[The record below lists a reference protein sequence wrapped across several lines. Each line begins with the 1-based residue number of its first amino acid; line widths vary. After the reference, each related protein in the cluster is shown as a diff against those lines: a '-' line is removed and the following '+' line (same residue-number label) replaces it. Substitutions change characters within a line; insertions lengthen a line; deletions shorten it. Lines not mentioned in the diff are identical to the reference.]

1 MSFVHLHVHTQ
12 YSLLDGANKIGPLL
26 EHARQSGMPAIAM
39 TDHGNMFG
47 AVEFFSKAKQQG
59 IKPIIGCEAY
69 LAPGSRF
76 DRTQAA
82 RSDDVDAVGNYHL
95 ILLAQ
100 SREGYR
106 NLCRLL
112 TAAYREGLYYKPRID
127 KEILAQFSDGLIV
140 LSGCLS
146 GEVARAMRSGRMDKA
161 REAAEWYARTFPGR
175 FYLELQDNG
184 LHQPLNEGLRELG
197 RTVGVP
203 LVATNDCHYLHRDDA
218 KAHEVLLCIQT
229 GKTLADETRWR
240 FDTNELYV
248 KTPDEMAAAF
258 GADSEEIRNTVEIA
272 TQVDFEFEFGKFHFP
287 IYRSSDAQDDGP
299 AEDLN
304 QSLEQ
309 QVRSGLAQRV
319 GELHALR
326 GEFDEE
332 PYYQR
337 LERELPV
344 IREMGFAGYLL
355 IVADFIGHARK
366 IGIPVGPGRGSV
378 VGSLVS
384 YALRITEVD
393 PIEHKLL
400 FERWLNPGRRS
411 MPDIDVDF
419 CFERRDE
426 VLNYVRQKYG
436 DERVAQIITFG
447 TIKGKQAI
455 RDVGRVLGL
464 SFAETDR
471 IVKLYPA
478 PKQGRDF
485 PLKEALEMESRLQTE
500 RAQHPELFEYAFKLE
515 GLLRHASRHAAGVVI
530 SDLPLKE
537 MVPLYVDKEQSDNA
551 VPVTQY
557 SMKGVE
563 EIGLIKFDFLALKNL
578 TLIKDTLDLIVA
590 GSKTPP
596 DLNHLKLDDSDS
608 YRLLARGDTVGVFQ
622 MEGSGMRRFL
632 TDLKPSSFE
641 DVIAA
646 ISLFRPGTLD
656 AGMVEPFIRR
666 KHGKEPVEYD
676 HPLLEPVLRDTYGV
690 ILYQEQVMRAAQAL
704 AGYTLEEADILRA
717 AMGKKQIAVMQKE
730 REHFISGAVVNGVAK
745 SLAES
750 IFEKI
755 ATFAS
760 YGFNRSH
767 AAAYALTSYTTAYL
781 KAHFPHEFM
790 AALMSLDMDDTGKT
804 YKNIAALREMRIRIL
819 PPDINHSRVKFTVA
833 GDAIRFG
840 LGAIRGVGVKSA
852 EEIIPVREKDGEFHS
867 LEDFCLR
874 VGTQLLNRR
883 VLEGLIKCGALDF
896 TSLPRAAMMAQADD
910 ALKLAQRAENDAAT
924 GQIGLF
930 GALSAPRSARSSSSL
945 QNRSGGETRQ
955 SNIGAGSEP
964 QSPAGAMNGAVSAVP
979 ARATIAEWPQ
989 KELLNYEKEAL
1000 GFYITAHPLDKY
1012 ERELRRIGKV
1022 TTADLAGA
1030 PDGSQVRLAGV
1041 VQAVKL
1047 KNNKA
1052 GKRYATF
1059 QLEDREGALECI
1071 AWPETYHKYEAAIMG
1086 DDPVVAKG
1094 KLDVNDER
1102 AQLILDE
1109 LRPLNTALVDAVREV
1124 RIRARRERMMNG
1136 ELERFQALLRRHSGQ
1151 SLAYLHLELGDGRE
1165 AIFLLGED
1173 YRVAA
1178 TPTFVTEMEGLLEPN
1193 SVQLR

>member
-26 EHARQSGMPAIAM
+26 EHVKQSGMPAIAM

-59 IKPIIGCEAY
+59 IKPIIGCEVY
-69 LAPGSRF
+69 LAPGSRH
-76 DRTQAA
+76 DRTPPA
-82 RSDDVDAVGNYHL
+82 RTDDVDSAGNYHL
-95 ILLAQ
+95 ILLAE
-100 SREGYR
+100 SRLGYQ

-112 TAAYREGLYYKPRID
+112 TAAYKEGLYYKPRID
-127 KEILAQFSDGLIV
+127 KEILGELSDGLIV

-146 GEVARAMRSGRMDKA
+146 GEVARALSSGRLDKA
-161 REAAEWYARTFPGR
+161 REAAEWYARTFKDR
-175 FYLELQDNG
+175 FYLELQDNE
-184 LHQPLNEGLRELG
+184 LHGPLNDALRELG
-197 RTVGVP
+197 RNLGVP
-203 LVATNDCHYLHRDDA
+203 LAATNDCHYLHRGDA

-240 FDTNELYV
+240 FDSDQFYV
-248 KTPDEMAAAF
+248 KTPKEMAAAF
-258 GADSEEIRNTVEIA
+258 GADSEEIRNTVVIA
-272 TQVDFEFEFGKFHFP
+272 QRVDFEFEFGKFHFP
-287 IYRSSDAQDDGP
+287 VFQGAAKGQDAQNQTVGAVREPPLAQTDSP
-299 AEDLN
+299 PDLD
-304 QSLEQ
+304 QLLEE
-309 QVRSGLAQRV
+309 QVRAGLTGRLN
-319 GELHALR
+319 ELHAR
-326 GEFDEE
+326 CGSFDEQ
-332 PYYQR
+332 PYFER

-344 IREMGFAGYLL
+344 IREMGFSGYML
-355 IVADFIGHARK
+355 IVADFINYARS

-426 VLNYVRQKYG
+426 VLDYVRRKYG

-447 TIKGKQAI
+447 TLKGKQAI

-485 PLKEALEMESRLQTE
+485 PLKDALEMEARLRVE
-500 RAQHPELFEYAFKLE
+500 REQHPELFEYAFKLE
-515 GLLRHASRHAAGVVI
+515 GLVRHASRHAAGVVI
-530 SDLPLKE
+530 SDMRLNEL
-537 MVPLYVDKEQSDNA
+537 VPLYVDKEQQA
-551 VPVTQY
+551 GQGGWITQY

-563 EIGLIKFDFLALKNL
+563 EIGLVKFDFLALKNL
-578 TLIKDTLDLIVA
+578 TLIKDTLDLAVMGGKA
-590 GSKTPP
+590 PP
-596 DLNHLKLDDSDS
+596 VLSRLNLDDPES

-632 TDLKPSSFE
+632 TELKPSCFE

-676 HPLLEPVLRDTYGV
+676 HSLLEPVLRDTYGV
-690 ILYQEQVMRAAQAL
+690 IIYQEQVMRAAQAL
-704 AGYTLEEADILRA
+704 SGYTLEEADILRA

-730 REHFISGAVVNGVAK
+730 RERFIAGAVKNGVEKA
-745 SLAES
+745 LAES

-790 AALMSLDMDDTGKT
+790 AALMSLDMDDTDKT
-804 YKNIAALREMRIRIL
+804 YKNIAAVREMRIPVL
-819 PPDINHSRVKFTVA
+819 PPDVNRSRVKFTVTD
-833 GDAIRFG
+833 GAIRFG
-840 LGAIRGVGVKSA
+840 LGAIRGVGAKSA
-852 EEIIPVREKDGEFHS
+852 EEIIAVREKGGGFKN
-867 LEDFCLR
+867 LADFCTR

-883 VLEGLIKCGALDF
+883 VLEALIKCGALDS
-896 TSLPRAAMMAQADD
+896 TGMPRAVLMAQVDD
-910 ALKLAQRAENDAAT
+910 ALKMAQREESDTARN
-924 GQIGLF
+924 QISLF
-930 GALSAPRSARSSSSL
+930 SQKIMPPALTPRGPL
-945 QNRSGGETRQ
+945 
-955 SNIGAGSEP
+955 SEWS
-964 QSPAGAMNGAVSAVP
+964 QH
-979 ARATIAEWPQ
+979 
-989 KELLNYEKEAL
+989 ELLSFEKEAL
-1000 GFYITAHPLDKY
+1000 GFFITAHPLDKY
-1012 ERELRRIGKV
+1012 ERELRRVSKL
-1022 TTADLAGA
+1022 TTADLRSA

-1041 VQAVKL
+1041 IHAVKL

-1059 QLEDREGALECI
+1059 QLEDREGTVECI
-1071 AWPETYHKYEAAIMG
+1071 AWPETYQKYETTITG
-1086 DDPVVAKG
+1086 DVPVVAKG
-1094 KLDVNDER
+1094 KLDVDEER
-1102 AQLILDE
+1102 AQIILDE
-1109 LRPLNTALVDAVREV
+1109 LRPLGAALTEAIREV
-1124 RIRARRERMMNG
+1124 RIRAPRDRIANG
-1136 ELERFQALLRRHSGQ
+1136 ELARLKELLGRHRGQ
-1151 SLAYLHLELGDGRE
+1151 SLIYLHVDFGEGHE
-1165 AIFLLGED
+1165 AIFLLGD
-1173 YRVAA
+1173 SYRVA
-1178 TPTFVTEMEGLLEPN
+1178 PTETFIAELEAILAPN
-1193 SVQLR
+1193 SVELR

>member
-26 EHARQSGMPAIAM
+26 EHVKKTGMPAIAM

-47 AVEFFSKAKQQG
+47 AVEFFSKATQQG
-59 IKPIIGCEAY
+59 VKPIIGCEVY
-69 LAPGSRF
+69 LAPGSRH

-82 RSDDVDAVGNYHL
+82 RSDDVEAAGNYHL

-100 SREGYR
+100 SRTGYQ

-112 TAAYREGLYYKPRID
+112 TVAYKEGLYYKPRID
-127 KEILAQFSDGLIV
+127 KEILGELSAGLIV

-146 GEVARAMRSGRMDKA
+146 GEVARALRSGRLDKA
-161 REAAEWYARTFPGR
+161 REAAEWYARAFPDR
-175 FYLELQDNG
+175 FYLELQDND
-184 LHQPLNEGLRELG
+184 LHGPLNDTLRELG

-203 LVATNDCHYLHRDDA
+203 LVATNDCHYLHREDA

-229 GKTLADETRWR
+229 GKTMADETRWR
-240 FDTNELYV
+240 FDTDQFYV
-248 KTPDEMAAAF
+248 KTPEEMASAF
-258 GADSEEIRNTVEIA
+258 GAEAEEIRNTLAIA
-272 TQVDFEFEFGKFHFP
+272 NRIDFEFEFGKFHFP
-287 IYRSSDAQDDGP
+287 IFHAGASETSVRNGDGG
-299 AEDLN
+299 ASASHEDLTDAPPAAPN
-304 QSLEQ
+304 LDQLLEQ
-309 QVRSGLAQRV
+309 QVRAGLAERLK
-319 GELHALR
+319 ELHGRR
-326 GEFDEE
+326 GSFDEV
-332 PYYQR
+332 PYHER

-344 IREMGFAGYLL
+344 IRDMGFSGYML
-355 IVADFIGHARK
+355 IVADFISHARR

-426 VLNYVRQKYG
+426 VLDYVRQKYG
-436 DERVAQIITFG
+436 DERVAQITTFG
-447 TIKGKQAI
+447 TLKGKQAI

-485 PLKEALEMESRLQTE
+485 PLKDALEMEPRLRAE
-500 RAQHPELFEYAFKLE
+500 REQHPELFEYAFKLE

-530 SDLPLKE
+530 SDLPLNQ
-537 MVPLYVDKEQSDNA
+537 MVPLYVDKEQNGDGA
-551 VPVTQY
+551 WITQY

-563 EIGLIKFDFLALKNL
+563 EIGLVKFDFLALKNL
-578 TLIKDTLDLIVA
+578 TLIKDTLDLAAIGGKPV
-590 GSKTPP
+590 P
-596 DLNHLKLDDSDS
+596 DLNRLNLDDPES

-632 TDLKPSSFE
+632 TELKPSCFE

-690 ILYQEQVMRAAQAL
+690 IIYQEQVMIAAQAL
-704 AGYTLEEADILRA
+704 SGYTLEQADILRA

-730 REHFISGAVVNGVAK
+730 RERFIAGAVKNGVDKA
-745 SLAES
+745 LAES

-781 KAHFPHEFM
+781 KAHFPREFM
-790 AALMSLDMDDTGKT
+790 AALMSLDMDDTDKT
-804 YKNIAALREMRIRIL
+804 YKNIAALREMRIPVL
-819 PPDINHSRVKFTVA
+819 PPDVNRSRVKFTVA
-833 GDAIRFG
+833 DGAIRFG
-840 LGAIRGVGVKSA
+840 LGAIRGVGFKSA
-852 EEIIPVREKDGEFHS
+852 EEIIAVREKGGEFKS
-867 LEDFCLR
+867 LADFCTR
-874 VGTQLLNRR
+874 VGTQLINRR
-883 VLEGLIKCGALDF
+883 VLEALIKCGALDS
-896 TSLPRAAMMAQADD
+896 TGMPRAVLMAQVED
-910 ALKLAQRAENDAAT
+910 ALKLAQREEIDVARN
-924 GQIGLF
+924 QISLF
-930 GALSAPRSARSSSSL
+930 SQKVMPPAL
-945 QNRSGGETRQ
+945 TRRGPL
-955 SNIGAGSEP
+955 N
-964 QSPAGAMNGAVSAVP
+964 
-979 ARATIAEWPQ
+979 EWPQ
-989 KELLNYEKEAL
+989 NELLSFEKEAL
-1000 GFYITAHPLDKY
+1000 GFFITAHPLDKY
-1012 ERELRRIGKV
+1012 ERELRRISKL
-1022 TTADLAGA
+1022 TTTDLASA

-1041 VQAVKL
+1041 IHAVKL

-1059 QLEDREGALECI
+1059 QLEDRDGAVECI
-1071 AWPETYHKYEAAIMG
+1071 AWPETYQKNESIISG
-1086 DDPVVAKG
+1086 ELPVVARG
-1094 KLDVNDER
+1094 KLDVDDER
-1102 AQLILDE
+1102 AQIIVDE
-1109 LRPLNTALVDAVREV
+1109 LRPLGTALTETVREV
-1124 RIRARRERMMNG
+1124 WIRAPRDSIANG
-1136 ELERFQALLRRHSGQ
+1136 ELARIKQLVKRHSGQ
-1151 SLAYLHLELGDGRE
+1151 SLIYLQLDFEDGRE
-1165 AIFLLGED
+1165 ATFLLGD
-1173 YRVAA
+1173 RYRV
-1178 TPTFVTEMEGLLEPN
+1178 TPTESFVAEVDEILTPS
-1193 SVQLR
+1193 SVELR

>member
-26 EHARQSGMPAIAM
+26 EHVKNSGMSAIAM

-47 AVEFFSKAKQQG
+47 AVEFFSKAKQHG
-59 IKPIIGCEAY
+59 IKPIIGCEVY
-69 LAPGSRF
+69 LAPGSRH
-76 DRTQAA
+76 DRTQP
-82 RSDDVDAVGNYHL
+82 RSDDIEAAGNYHL

-100 SREGYR
+100 SRTGYR

-112 TAAYREGLYYKPRID
+112 TAAYKEGLYYKPRID
-127 KEILAQFSDGLIV
+127 REILSELSDGLIV

-146 GEVARAMRSGRMDKA
+146 GEVARALRTGRLDKA

-175 FYLELQDNG
+175 FYLELQDNELHGQLNAPLRDLARSLG
-184 LHQPLNEGLRELG
+184 LPLA
-197 RTVGVP
+197 
-203 LVATNDCHYLHRDDA
+203 ATNDCHYLHREDA

-240 FDTNELYV
+240 FDTDQLYV
-248 KTPDEMAAAF
+248 KTPEEMAAAF
-258 GADSEEIRNTVEIA
+258 GADSEELRNTVAIA
-272 TQVDFEFEFGKFHFP
+272 EQVDFEFEFGKFHFP
-287 IYRSSDAQDDGP
+287 VYQPQSDLQAASSGAQTESPTAANLDH
-299 AEDLN
+299 L
-304 QSLEQ
+304 LEQ
-309 QVRSGLAQRV
+309 QVRSGLAARLN
-319 GELHALR
+319 ELHARR
-326 GEFDEE
+326 GAFDER
-332 PYYQR
+332 PYFER

-344 IREMGFAGYLL
+344 IREMGFSGYML
-355 IVADFIGHARK
+355 IVADFINHARQL
-366 IGIPVGPGRGSV
+366 GIPVGPGRGSV

-426 VLNYVRQKYG
+426 VLDYVRRKYG
-436 DERVAQIITFG
+436 DDRVAQIITFG

-478 PKQGRDF
+478 PKQGRDY
-485 PLKEALEMESRLQTE
+485 PLKDALEMEPRLRAE
-500 RAQHPELFEYAFKLE
+500 RERYPELFEYAFKLE

-530 SDLPLKE
+530 SDRPLEE
-537 MVPLYVDKEQSDNA
+537 MVPLYVDKEQNGDGA
-551 VPVTQY
+551 WITQY

-563 EIGLIKFDFLALKNL
+563 EIGLVKFDFLALKNL
-578 TLIKDTLDLIVA
+578 TLIKDTLELAARGGKAV
-590 GSKTPP
+590 P
-596 DLNHLKLDDSDS
+596 DLNQLNLDDPET
-608 YRLLARGDTVGVFQ
+608 YQLLARGDTVGVFQ

-632 TDLKPSSFE
+632 TELKPSCFE

-690 ILYQEQVMRAAQAL
+690 IIYQEQVMRAAQAL
-704 AGYTLEEADILRA
+704 SGYTLEEADILRA

-730 REHFISGAVVNGVAK
+730 RERFIAGAIRNGVEQ

-790 AALMSLDMDDTGKT
+790 AALMSLDMDDTDKT
-804 YKNIAALREMRIRIL
+804 YKNIAAVREMRIPVL
-819 PPDINHSRVKFTVA
+819 PPDINRSGVKFTVSD
-833 GDAIRFG
+833 GAIRFG
-840 LGAIRGVGVKSA
+840 LGAIRGIGVKSA
-852 EEIIPVREKDGEFHS
+852 EEIIAVRERGGDFKS
-867 LEDFCLR
+867 LADFCIR
-874 VGTQLLNRR
+874 VGTQLANRR
-883 VLEGLIKCGALDF
+883 VLEALIKCGAMD
-896 TSLPRAAMMAQADD
+896 SIGMPRAALMAQVDD
-910 ALKLAQRAENDAAT
+910 ALRLAQREENDAVRNQISLFSQKILPPALTVRGPAT
-924 GQIGLF
+924 
-930 GALSAPRSARSSSSL
+930 
-945 QNRSGGETRQ
+945 
-955 SNIGAGSEP
+955 
-964 QSPAGAMNGAVSAVP
+964 
-979 ARATIAEWPQ
+979 EWPQ
-989 KELLNYEKEAL
+989 HELLNFEKEAL

-1012 ERELRRIGKV
+1012 ERELRRIGRL
-1022 TTADLAGA
+1022 TTADLPSAA
-1030 PDGSQVRLAGV
+1030 DGTQVRLAGV
-1041 VQAVKL
+1041 IHAVKL

-1059 QLEDREGALECI
+1059 QLEDREGTVECI
-1071 AWPETYHKYEAAIMG
+1071 AWPETYQKYETVISG
-1086 DDPVVAKG
+1086 DQPVVVKG
-1094 KLDVNDER
+1094 RLDVDDER
-1102 AQLILDE
+1102 AQIILDE
-1109 LRPLNTALVDAVREV
+1109 VHPLGKALSEAVREV
-1124 RIRARRERMMNG
+1124 RIRAARERLA
-1136 ELERFQALLRRHSGQ
+1136 EAELLRLKELLQRHKGQ
-1151 SLAYLHLELGDGRE
+1151 SLIYLHVAFSDQRE
-1165 AIFLLGED
+1165 AIFLFGD
-1173 YRVAA
+1173 NYRVA
-1178 TPTFVTEMEGLLEPN
+1178 PTEAFVAELKQVLCPDSIE
-1193 SVQLR
+1193 LR

>member
-12 YSLLDGANKIGPLL
+12 YSLLDGANKIGLLL
-26 EHARQSGMPAIAM
+26 EHVKESGMPAIAM

-47 AVEFFSKAKQQG
+47 AVEFFAKATQLG

-69 LAPGSRF
+69 LAPGSRH
-76 DRTQAA
+76 DRTQPA
-82 RSDDVDAVGNYHL
+82 RSDDVEAAGNYHL
-95 ILLAQ
+95 VLLAE
-100 SREGYR
+100 SRAGYQ

-112 TAAYREGLYYKPRID
+112 TAAYKEGLYYKPRID
-127 KEILAQFSDGLIV
+127 KEILIELSDGLIV

-146 GEVARAMRSGRMDKA
+146 GEVARALRTGRLDRA

-175 FYLELQDNG
+175 FYLELQDNE
-184 LHQPLNEGLRELG
+184 LHRPLNDALREIG
-197 RTVGVP
+197 RAVGVP
-203 LVATNDCHYLHRDDA
+203 LVATNDCHYLHREDA

-240 FDTNELYV
+240 FDSDQFYV
-248 KTPDEMAAAF
+248 KTPEEMAAAF
-258 GADSEEIRNTVEIA
+258 GAGSEEIRNTVAIA
-272 TQVDFEFEFGKFHFP
+272 NRVDFEFEFGRFRFP
-287 IYRSSDAQDDGP
+287 VYQPEASGSAAGNDGGSSINGREPSAGAGP
-299 AEDLN
+299 SAPNLDQL
-304 QSLEQ
+304 LEQ
-309 QVRSGLAQRV
+309 QVRAGLGDRLT
-319 GELHALR
+319 ELHARR
-326 GEFDEE
+326 GDFDEG
-332 PYYQR
+332 PYFER

-344 IREMGFAGYLL
+344 IREMGFSGYML
-355 IVADFIGHARK
+355 IVADFINHARR

-400 FERWLNPGRRS
+400 FERWLNPGRHS

-426 VLNYVRQKYG
+426 VLDYVRGKYG

-447 TIKGKQAI
+447 TLKGKQAI

-485 PLKEALEMESRLQTE
+485 PLKDALEMEPRLRAE
-500 RAQHPELFEYAFKLE
+500 REQHPELFEYAFKLE

-530 SDLPLKE
+530 SDAPLNE
-537 MVPLYVDKEQSDNA
+537 IVPLYLDKEQSGA
-551 VPVTQY
+551 GGWITQY

-563 EIGLIKFDFLALKNL
+563 EIGLVKFDFLALKNL
-578 TLIKDTLDLIVA
+578 TLIKDTIDLA
-590 GSKTPP
+590 AMDGKTPP
-596 DLNHLKLDDSDS
+596 DLNRLNLDDPDT

-632 TDLKPSSFE
+632 TELKPSCFE

-676 HPLLEPVLRDTYGV
+676 HPRLEPVLRDTYGV
-690 ILYQEQVMRAAQAL
+690 IIYQEQVMRAAQAL
-704 AGYTLEEADILRA
+704 SGYTLEEADILRA

-730 REHFISGAVVNGVAK
+730 RERFIAGAVKNGVERA
-745 SLAES
+745 LAEA

-790 AALMSLDMDDTGKT
+790 AALMSLDMDDTDKT
-804 YKNIAALREMRIRIL
+804 YKNIAAVREMRIPVL
-819 PPDINHSRVKFTVA
+819 PPDVNRSRVKFTVA
-833 GDAIRFG
+833 DGAIRFG

-852 EEIIPVREKDGEFHS
+852 EEIIAVREKDGDFKN
-867 LEDFCLR
+867 LADFCTR

-883 VLEGLIKCGALDF
+883 VLEALIKCGALDS
-896 TSLPRAAMMAQADD
+896 TGMPRAALMAQVDD
-910 ALKLAQRAENDAAT
+910 ALRLAQREESDAARN
-924 GQIGLF
+924 QISLF
-930 GALSAPRSARSSSSL
+930 SQKIMPPALAPRAPV
-945 QNRSGGETRQ
+945 N
-955 SNIGAGSEP
+955 
-964 QSPAGAMNGAVSAVP
+964 
-979 ARATIAEWPQ
+979 EWPQ
-989 KELLNYEKEAL
+989 HELLSFEKEAL
-1000 GFYITAHPLDKY
+1000 GFFITAHPLDKY
-1012 ERELRRIGKV
+1012 ERELRRIGKL
-1022 TTADLAGA
+1022 TTANLPSA

-1041 VQAVKL
+1041 IHAVKL

-1059 QLEDREGALECI
+1059 QLEDREGTVECI
-1071 AWPETYHKYEAAIMG
+1071 AWPETYQKYESIITG
-1086 DDPVVAKG
+1086 DLPVVAKG
-1094 KLDVNDER
+1094 KLDVDEER
-1102 AQLILDE
+1102 AQIILDE
-1109 LRPLNTALVDAVREV
+1109 LRPLGTALTEAVREV
-1124 RIRARRERMMNG
+1124 RIHAPRDRIANG
-1136 ELERFQALLRRHSGQ
+1136 ELTHIKELLQRHNGQ
-1151 SLAYLHLELGDGRE
+1151 SLTYLHVDFEDGRE
-1165 AIFLLGED
+1165 AIFLLGD
-1173 YRVAA
+1173 SYRVAP
-1178 TPTFVTEMEGLLEPN
+1178 TETFVAELEKLLPPN
-1193 SVQLR
+1193 SVELR

>member
-12 YSLLDGANKIGPLL
+12 YSLLDGANKIGSLL
-26 EHARQSGMPAIAM
+26 EHAKKSGMPAIAM

-47 AVEFFSKAKQQG
+47 AVEFFSKATQEG

-69 LAPGSRF
+69 LAPGSRH
-76 DRTQAA
+76 DRTQA
-82 RSDDVDAVGNYHL
+82 RSDDVEGAGNYHL

-100 SREGYR
+100 SRTGYQ
-106 NLCRLL
+106 NLCGLL
-112 TAAYREGLYYKPRID
+112 TAAYKEGLYYKPRID
-127 KEILAQFSDGLIV
+127 KEILGELSAGLIV

-146 GEVARAMRSGRMDKA
+146 GEVARALRSGRLDKA
-161 REAAEWYARTFPGR
+161 REAAEWYARTFPDR
-175 FYLELQDNG
+175 FYLELQDND
-184 LHQPLNEGLRELG
+184 LHRPLNDALRELG
-197 RTVGVP
+197 RTLGVP
-203 LVATNDCHYLHRDDA
+203 LAATNDCHYLHREDA

-240 FDTNELYV
+240 FDTDQFYV
-248 KTPDEMAAAF
+248 KTPEEMASAF
-258 GADSEEIRNTVEIA
+258 GADSEEIRNTVAIA
-272 TQVDFEFEFGKFHFP
+272 NRVDFEFEFGKFHFP
-287 IYRSSDAQDDGP
+287 VFQPGANDEEAGSECSASLATQDSSLDSPPSASNLDQ
-299 AEDLN
+299 L
-304 QSLEQ
+304 LER
-309 QVRSGLAQRV
+309 QVRAGLADRLK
-319 GELHALR
+319 ELHVRR
-326 GEFDEE
+326 GSFDEA
-332 PYYQR
+332 PYHER
-337 LERELPV
+337 VERELPV
-344 IREMGFAGYLL
+344 ICEMGFSGYML
-355 IVADFIGHARK
+355 IVADFINHARS

-426 VLNYVRQKYG
+426 VLDYVRHKYG
-436 DERVAQIITFG
+436 DERVAQITTFG
-447 TIKGKQAI
+447 TLKGKQAI

-485 PLKEALEMESRLQTE
+485 PLKDALEMEPRLRVE
-500 RAQHPELFEYAFKLE
+500 REQHPELFEYAFKLE

-530 SDLPLKE
+530 SDAPLNE
-537 MVPLYVDKEQSDNA
+537 IVPLYVDKEQSGDGA
-551 VPVTQY
+551 WITQY

-563 EIGLIKFDFLALKNL
+563 EIGLVKFDFLALKNL
-578 TLIKDTLDLIVA
+578 TLIKDTLDLA
-590 GSKTPP
+590 AMGGKAPP
-596 DLNHLKLDDSDS
+596 DLTQLNLDDPES

-632 TDLKPSSFE
+632 TELKPSCFE

-690 ILYQEQVMRAAQAL
+690 IIYQEQVMRAAQAL
-704 AGYTLEEADILRA
+704 SGYTLEEADILRA

-730 REHFISGAVVNGVAK
+730 RERFIAGAVKNGVEK
-745 SLAES
+745 TLAES

-790 AALMSLDMDDTGKT
+790 AALMSLDMDDTDKT
-804 YKNIAALREMRIRIL
+804 YKNIAALREMRIPVL
-819 PPDINHSRVKFTVA
+819 PPDVNRSRVKFTVTD
-833 GDAIRFG
+833 GAIRFG

-852 EEIIPVREKDGEFHS
+852 EEIIAMREKGGEFKN
-867 LEDFCLR
+867 LADFCTR

-883 VLEGLIKCGALDF
+883 VLEALIKCGALDS
-896 TSLPRAAMMAQADD
+896 TGMPRAVLMAQVDD
-910 ALKLAQRAENDAAT
+910 ALKLAQREESDAARN
-924 GQIGLF
+924 QISLF
-930 GALSAPRSARSSSSL
+930 GEKIMAPAL
-945 QNRSGGETRQ
+945 TRR
-955 SNIGAGSEP
+955 GAL
-964 QSPAGAMNGAVSAVP
+964 N
-979 ARATIAEWPQ
+979 EWPQ
-989 KELLNYEKEAL
+989 NELLSFEKEAL
-1000 GFYITAHPLDKY
+1000 GFFITAHPLDKY
-1012 ERELRRIGKV
+1012 ERELRRIGKL
-1022 TTADLAGA
+1022 TTADLPSA

-1041 VQAVKL
+1041 IHAVKL
-1047 KNNKA
+1047 KNNKV

-1059 QLEDREGALECI
+1059 QLEDREGAVECI
-1071 AWPETYHKYEAAIMG
+1071 AWPETYQKYESTITG
-1086 DDPVVAKG
+1086 ELPVVARG
-1094 KLDVNDER
+1094 KLDVDDER
-1102 AQLILDE
+1102 AQIIVDE
-1109 LRPLNTALVDAVREV
+1109 LRPLGTALTETVREV
-1124 RIRARRERMMNG
+1124 RIRAPRDRIANG
-1136 ELERFQALLRRHSGQ
+1136 ELARLKELLQRHNGQ
-1151 SLAYLHLELGDGRE
+1151 SLIYLHVDFEDGRE
-1165 AIFLLGED
+1165 AIFLLGD
-1173 YRVAA
+1173 RYRVA
-1178 TPTFVTEMEGLLEPN
+1178 PTESFVAELEQLLAPN
-1193 SVQLR
+1193 SVELR